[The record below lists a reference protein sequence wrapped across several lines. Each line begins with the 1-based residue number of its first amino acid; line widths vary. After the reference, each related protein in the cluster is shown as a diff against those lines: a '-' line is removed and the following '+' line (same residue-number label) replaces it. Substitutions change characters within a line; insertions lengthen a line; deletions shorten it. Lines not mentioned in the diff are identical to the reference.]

1 MSTPDLHL
9 KTLFVLDDE
18 GRILSTREPGAS
30 RGPLFSL
37 VRGATSCAWAV
48 RADVPIDLA
57 SEIDRLARDEPPA
70 FDFWDAPLHAARY
83 LSLLEGRVASRQVG
97 MTRTRQ
103 SDGPAFEFPDSLP
116 QSAGFVV
123 VEDE

>member
-9 KTLFVLDDE
+9 KTLFVMDDD
-18 GRILSTREPGAS
+18 GRILSTREPEAR

-37 VRGATSCAWAV
+37 VRGASSCAWAV

-70 FDFWDAPLHAARY
+70 SDLRDAPLHAERY
-83 LSLLEGRVASRQVG
+83 LSLLGGRIAPSQAAA
-97 MTRTRQ
+97 T
-103 SDGPAFEFPDSLP
+103 
-116 QSAGFVV
+116 
-123 VEDE
+123 